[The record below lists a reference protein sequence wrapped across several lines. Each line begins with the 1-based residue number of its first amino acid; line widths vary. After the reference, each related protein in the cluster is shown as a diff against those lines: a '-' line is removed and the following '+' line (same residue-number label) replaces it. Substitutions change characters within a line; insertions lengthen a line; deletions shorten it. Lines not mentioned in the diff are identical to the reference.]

1 MYSIIL
7 CGGSGTRLWP
17 LSRKNFPKQF
27 LNLYNE
33 KSLIQETFLR
43 MRGLMPKE
51 NIFFITNK
59 DGLFNVYNQI
69 KDIEPTFKKE
79 NIIVEPESKNTA
91 PAILY
96 ALKYIDEYLNID
108 RTKPIFILPSDHY
121 IGDQTSYTKLMK
133 KIASS
138 VKDNIGI
145 IGITPKKPETG
156 YGYIHLAAK
165 QLSGNYW
172 KVVEFKEKPDAETA
186 KKYFESGEYLWNSG
200 KYIFTTEVFLN
211 EIKKHMPKMHAFFQ
225 KNFEDFKRDF
235 PMLPSL
241 SIDHALAEK
250 SDKMIVF
257 KGDFIWSDI
266 GSFDSLAD
274 IMNLSKDGNN
284 RHICINSQN
293 VFLHSKSGKL
303 IVASGVD
310 DLIVVENN
318 DSILVQKRGK
328 SEDVKNIVKHLAE
341 HNYKEI
347 DNDVVVQR
355 PWGSYE
361 VLIDTPTHKVKKITV
376 YPKAKL
382 SLQSHTKRSEHW
394 VVVKGVAGIINGDKK
409 ITLKENESAY
419 IQAGHKHRLSNPS
432 HSNLEIIEV
441 QTGSY
446 LGEDDITR
454 YDDIYNRL
462 RNS

>member
-59 DGLFNVYNQI
+59 DGFFNVHNQI
-69 KDIEPTFKKE
+69 KDIEPAFKKE

-96 ALKYIDEYLNID
+96 ALKHIYEHSSID

-121 IGDQTSYTKLMK
+121 VGDQMSYTKLMK

-156 YGYIHLAAK
+156 YGYIK
-165 QLSGNYW
+165 KGKKENSYW
-172 KVVEFKEKPDAETA
+172 KVNAFKEKPDKKTA
-186 KKYFESGEYLWNSG
+186 KKYLESGDHLWNSG
-200 KYIFTTEVFLN
+200 KYVFTAETFLN
-211 EIKKHMPKMHAFFQ
+211 ELKKHSPEMYDLFQ
-225 KNFEDFKRDF
+225 KDFEEFKKSF
-235 PMLPSL
+235 FKLPSL

-257 KGDFIWSDI
+257 KGDFMWSDI

-274 IMNLSKDGNN
+274 IIKDDDDK
-284 RHICINSQN
+284 HIRLNAKN

-310 DLIVVENN
+310 DLIVIENN

-328 SEDVKNIVKHLAE
+328 SEDVKNVVKHLAE

-355 PWGSYE
+355 PWGNYE

-409 ITLKENESAY
+409 ITLKENESTY
-419 IQAGHKHRLSNPS
+419 IQAGHKHRLSNPGNI
-432 HSNLEIIEV
+432 NLEIIEV
-441 QTGSY
+441 QTGTY

-454 YDDIYNRL
+454 YDDIYNRA
-462 RNS
+462 